1 MILFPLMTTWIWL
14 QIFVASPLTTS
25 RRLLVDT
32 GDACLS
38 LLPIRSKGD
47 RI

>member
-1 MILFPLMTTWIWL
+1 MILFPQLTTWIWL
-14 QIFVASPLTTS
+14 QIFVASPLSTS
-25 RRLLVDT
+25 RRLFEDT

-47 RI
+47 